1 MNEAETKELA
11 RPATAR
17 LWPAVPMPL
26 RPLALSLLV
35 NLRNLRNLRTFLSR
49 HFFAFHSALIISKSD
64 IYHTREGR
72 PY

>member
-1 MNEAETKELA
+1 MNEAKTKVLA

-35 NLRNLRNLRTFLSR
+35 NLRNLRTFLSR
-49 HFFAFHSALIISKSD
+49 PFLLFTLHL
-64 IYHTREGR
+64 
-72 PY
+72 